1 MARLIANE
9 RVKVVWYEGLDAF
22 ADYTAPT
29 LAELNVATG
38 KTDLTCYLASLTANA
53 TGNTVPT
60 PDLCSL
66 FETSVPGTSTATF
79 TADMYM
85 DDDLAGNVAWDTVPR
100 GAQGYFVISRMLPV
114 GQTPDEDWTSG
125 NFVEVWPAYITSR
138 SAGQLASNTVQVFTV
153 TSSVPKV
160 PKEDYEVPAI

>member
-9 RVKVVWYEGLDAF
+9 RVKVVWYEGFDAF

-29 LAELNVATG
+29 LAELNSLTG
-38 KTDLTCYLASLTANA
+38 STDLTCYLASLTANA

-79 TADMYM
+79 TSDMYL
-85 DDDLAGNVAWDTVPR
+85 DDEGNIAWTTLPR

-114 GQTPDEDWTSG
+114 GQDPTGDWVAA
-125 NFVEVWPAYITSR
+125 NEVEVWPAYITSR

-160 PKEDYEVPAI
+160 PVEDYAVPAV